1 MFLTFCIIFLQANL
15 VVQIKQNSNYEN
27 IAVRKKNYLHIVA
40 TKYIKNCKFSCSNI
54 WYVKN
59 FSDVNAIMEN
69 EILRS
74 LSDKFYVID
83 SNIILLEIEIYTK
96 QKHSFH
102 LFDV

>member
-1 MFLTFCIIFLQANL
+1 MSDILGKINVFDL
-15 VVQIKQNSNYEN
+15 
-27 IAVRKKNYLHIVA
+27 LH
-40 TKYIKNCKFSCSNI
+40 YCSNI

-69 EILRS
+69 EILPS